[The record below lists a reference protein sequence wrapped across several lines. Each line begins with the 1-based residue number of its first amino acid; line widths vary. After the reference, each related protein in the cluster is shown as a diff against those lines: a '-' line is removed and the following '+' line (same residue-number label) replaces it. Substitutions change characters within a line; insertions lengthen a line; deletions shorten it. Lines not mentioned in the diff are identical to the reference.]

1 MSEEEKRVLDCVK
14 KWLQIK
20 ATEMEKRGEDPTK
33 YNLYQLPADID
44 HSDLLERLLKGDKP
58 QDTAKYAS
66 LRR

>member
-44 HSDLLERLLKGDKP
+44 HSWLLERLLKGKRPESEPPD
-58 QDTAKYAS
+58 
-66 LRR
+66 RRSE